1 MVENIIIVNMFVNL
15 MVENIIIV
23 NMFVNLKV
31 ENRVDTDGAVDQD
44 EFD

>member
-1 MVENIIIVNMFVNL
+1 